1 MSDDGGHYISLSREV
16 SVYRDKLTGDVLVAW
31 TNSYTGEQSEVTMMM
46 MTVIMIVMMMMNIM
60 MIMIMTILRR
70 CSRWRMT
77 QSMRSSILR

>member
-1 MSDDGGHYISLSREV
+1 MSDDGSHYISLSREV

-31 TNSYTGEQSEVTMMM
+31 TNSYSGEQSEVTMMM
-46 MTVIMIVMMMMNIM
+46 MTVIMIVMM
-60 MIMIMTILRR
+60 IMTTLRR